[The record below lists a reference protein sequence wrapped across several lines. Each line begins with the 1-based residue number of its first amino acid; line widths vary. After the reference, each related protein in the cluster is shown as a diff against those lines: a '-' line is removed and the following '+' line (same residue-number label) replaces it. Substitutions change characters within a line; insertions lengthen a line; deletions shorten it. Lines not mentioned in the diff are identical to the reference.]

1 MAKLLRALYGLRR
14 SPLLWQKLLSQA
26 LKDQGLQS
34 TKEEPCLFIS
44 DWLIVFFFVD
54 DIVAMHQD
62 TDIQKVE
69 DFIVRLE
76 DAFKIRDLGELRW
89 FLRIRVVRDRPS
101 RRIWLSQDSYITYIT
116 TRFNL
121 HNLGG
126 KGPAVPYESTV
137 NSHLHP
143 FEGTATA
150 AAIHLYQ
157 RKVGSVMYASIIT
170 RPDVGWITSKL
181 AQFLQNPSPQH
192 GEAVNRVIQ
201 YLYATRHLGI
211 VFDGD
216 IGPAGPLE
224 VFTDASFADDTVDR
238 RSTQGF
244 LIKLY
249 SGPVA
254 WKSGKQD
261 TVTTSS
267 TEAELL
273 ALTASGKEAMATL
286 RLFTG
291 IQLDLGQT
299 PIIKC
304 DNQQTIR
311 LVSTNTP
318 RLQTAL
324 RHVDIHTC
332 WARQEVQKQAFTVE
346 YLQTVDMAADGLTK
360 ALPKYK
366 FQRFIKQLG
375 LEGVPAQ
382 EDA

>member
-1 MAKLLRALYGLRR
+1 MKLYG
-14 SPLLWQKLLSQA
+14 
-26 LKDQGLQS
+26 
-34 TKEEPCLFIS
+34 
-44 DWLIVFFFVD
+44 
-54 DIVAMHQD
+54 
-62 TDIQKVE
+62 
-69 DFIVRLE
+69 
-76 DAFKIRDLGELRW
+76 
-89 FLRIRVVRDRPS
+89 
-101 RRIWLSQDSYITYIT
+101 
-116 TRFNL
+116 
-121 HNLGG
+121 
-126 KGPAVPYESTV
+126 
-137 NSHLHP
+137 
-143 FEGTATA
+143 
-150 AAIHLYQ
+150 
-157 RKVGSVMYASIIT
+157 
-170 RPDVGWITSKL
+170 
-181 AQFLQNPSPQH
+181 
-192 GEAVNRVIQ
+192 
-201 YLYATRHLGI
+201 
-211 VFDGD
+211 
-216 IGPAGPLE
+216 
-224 VFTDASFADDTVDR
+224 
-238 RSTQGF
+238 
-244 LIKLY
+244 
-249 SGPVA
+249 GPVA

-311 LVSTNTP
+311 LVTTNTP